1 MPFWTFQF
9 SYQLWGMCAAQ
20 IHQTFLGWM
29 GFQVGGKK
37 RSFLNS
43 VLHTVML
50 RKNGQQ
56 SKYLTLLRRC
66 RKMFYTTRTSRR
78 VYALQLQTKDAT
90 IQEEA
95 RYVFHSLYWL
105 VRMDIEQVVVFL
117 ISIWWFAEST
127 FVKCTLLHQSI
138 TFHEKMWMYCIKSW
152 SPLEELE
159 NYGKM

>member
-9 SYQLWGMCAAQ
+9 SYQLCAAQ
-20 IHQTFLGWM
+20 IHQAFLGWM

-37 RSFLNS
+37 RSFLNA

-66 RKMFYTTRTSRR
+66 RKMFYTTRTSRP

-105 VRMDIEQVVVFL
+105 VHTGVKIHILSKKSQFENLNFHK
-117 ISIWWFAEST
+117 IHIFKFT
-127 FVKCTLLHQSI
+127 FFTKF
-138 TFHEKMWMYCIKSW
+138 TFSK
-152 SPLEELE
+152 
-159 NYGKM
+159 